1 MKKQEIIKLID
12 KYYLKSGNKICM
24 HCEASLRCSKCPMLK
39 AMLDLKDKI
48 TKKNQ
53 TTNDK

>member
-1 MKKQEIIKLID
+1 MENKEVIKLID

-39 AMLDLKDKI
+39 AMLDLK
-48 TKKNQ
+48 KKLFQ
-53 TTNDK
+53 RKE